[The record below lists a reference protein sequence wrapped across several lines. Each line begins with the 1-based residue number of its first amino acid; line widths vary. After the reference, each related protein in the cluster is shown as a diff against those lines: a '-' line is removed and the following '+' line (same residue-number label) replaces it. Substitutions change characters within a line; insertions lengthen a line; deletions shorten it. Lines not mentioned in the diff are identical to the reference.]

1 MNQDQ
6 AMFLKRKYPL
16 FNIFYVQNLFW
27 SFCPQFQEYEAKIC
41 QIFSQLCH
49 FFTFLSPLYHLEIT
63 IVACEKK
70 IFKKNKDIHNA
81 SLACNID
88 GMPKFFILFCE
99 NWVLTSS
106 LFGTSLNYAGKLSYI
121 LLYENTKLFM
131 QLIMILISRF
141 LCPNIPYFLWT
152 VYVLWILIKNSQNAF
167 FSS

>member
-1 MNQDQ
+1 MS
-6 AMFLKRKYPL
+6 FFY
-16 FNIFYVQNLFW
+16 IFVT
-27 SFCPQFQEYEAKIC
+27 A
-41 QIFSQLCH
+41 
-49 FFTFLSPLYHLEIT
+49 LSLRNNNCGT
-63 IVACEKK
+63 RKK

-106 LFGTSLNYAGKLSYI
+106 LFGTPLNYAGKLAYI

-131 QLIMILISRF
+131 RLIMILISRF

-152 VYVLWILIKNSQNAF
+152 VYVLRILIKNSQNAF
-167 FSS
+167 FPVSIRICQPSKVVSTTPSPQ